1 MNDHNQAQHKT
12 ETSAADASAAR
23 RLARRRLLK
32 GGAGV
37 APVLLTLGSK
47 PAMAG
52 NMPCAHHQ
60 SGWASAGSR
69 TTVDNGDHSTHNS
82 GCTPDYWYKNTD
94 KWPQGCNKNTT
105 TFSSCLGS
113 SPDVCAD
120 KLLAALTCSDNAVK
134 QFAAS
139 YLNCKAGKYGSNT
152 IMTEANLR
160 AWWPVCKSGGESSIG
175 TDGKLRKSTT
185 YVKGVQITASTDSR
199 AGGFVNLMSSINTKS

>member
-69 TTVDNGDHSTHNS
+69 TTVVNDDHSTHNS
-82 GCTPDYWYKNTD
+82 GCTAAYWAKSSTRWPDGCVKNSTS
-94 KWPQGCNKNTT
+94 
-105 TFSSCLGS
+105 FSSCLGKA
-113 SPDVCAD
+113 PDCQTD
-120 KLLAALTCSDNAVK
+120 TLSAALVCSDEATK
-134 QFAAS
+134 QFAAG
-139 YLNCKAGKYGSNT
+139 YLNCKSGKYGSNT
-152 IMTEANLR
+152 IVTAENLKT
-160 AWWPVCKSGGESSIG
+160 WWAVCKAGGEASIG
-175 TDGKLRKSTT
+175 TDGKLRKTDT
-185 YVKGVQITASTDSR
+185 YVKGVRITASSDSR
-199 AGGFVNLMSSINTKS
+199 AGGFVKLLSSINTKS